1 MMNSLTDRMH
11 HQDSP
16 WPAFMAEAV
25 SGVLLVVVILV
36 GFALARGHGVV
47 PLGSPPTFPKIIPS
61 PTVPPTVPPTRSDE
75 IPTLPPLTAVPEKR
89 DHEERLVHLLE
100 RMNHTLDTLANPK
113 PPEAFVTALDRLGQQ
128 MVQATQSM
136 ITAQTRVLE
145 EQTLNHEV
153 LLGIKERLGSLEAVV
168 SGPAPL
174 PETLPR
180 TNEPSYDSVTAP
192 RVVFSGAAQ
201 TREQFF
207 FQLRA
212 ALTRSQLRVLID
224 DRTAVITL
232 PANLDFDRGSSAPGP
247 RQRRALAALAHGL
260 AQVLPCHLPHESAD
274 KNCPDPSSTA
284 VRIASVRVQGHAA
297 YAPPGTRRFFFN
309 QKLAAARADQAL
321 KAMLSSEPDI
331 LSIKNHRG
339 EEVFA
344 SEGAVI
350 GQAEEKNGQQLD
362 LRFFFEPPDNTGGD
376 SPQSSTERS
385 RETPP

>member
-1 MMNSLTDRMH
+1 MNILTDRMH
-11 HQDSP
+11 QQDSP
-16 WPAFMAEAV
+16 WPVFMSEAV

-36 GFALARGHGVV
+36 GFVLARGHGVA
-47 PLGSPPTFPKIIPS
+47 PLAPPPTFTQIIPS
-61 PTVPPTVPPTRSDE
+61 QAVPPTIQPTRSDE

-100 RMNHTLDTLANPK
+100 RMNDTLNTLANPK
-113 PPEAFVTALDRLGQQ
+113 PSEEFVTALDRLGQH

-153 LLGIKERLGSLEAVV
+153 LLGIKERLGSLEAVM
-168 SGPAPL
+168 SGPVPL

-180 TNEPSYDSVTAP
+180 TNEPSYDSVTAS
-192 RVVFSGAAQ
+192 RVVFSRAAQ

-224 DRTAVITL
+224 DKTAMITL
-232 PANLDFDRGSSAPGP
+232 PSNLDFDRGTSTPGP

-274 KNCPDPSSTA
+274 KNCPDPSTA

-309 QKLAAARADQAL
+309 QKLATARADQAL

-339 EEVFA
+339 EHLFA

-350 GQAEEKNGQQLD
+350 GHAEEKNGQQLD
-362 LRFFFEPPDNTGGD
+362 LRFFFEPPDNADGD
-376 SPQSSTERS
+376 SPQSSTQK
-385 RETPP
+385 P

>member
-11 HQDSP
+11 QQDSP
-16 WPAFMAEAV
+16 WPVFMSEAV

-36 GFALARGHGVV
+36 GFVLARGHGVV
-47 PLGSPPTFPKIIPS
+47 TLASPPTFTPIIPS
-61 PTVPPTVPPTRSDE
+61 QAIPPTIQPTGSNE
-75 IPTLPPLTAVPEKR
+75 IPTLPPLTAVPGKR

-100 RMNHTLDTLANPK
+100 RMNDTLDTLAHPK
-113 PPEAFVTALDRLGQQ
+113 PSEEFVTALDRLGQQ

-145 EQTLNHEV
+145 EQTLSHEV
-153 LLGIKERLGSLEAVV
+153 LLGIKERLGSLEAVI
-168 SGPAPL
+168 SGPVPL

-180 TNEPSYDSVTAP
+180 ANEPSYDSVTAP
-192 RVVFSGAAQ
+192 RVVFSAAAQ

-224 DRTAVITL
+224 DKTAMITL
-232 PANLDFDRGSSAPGP
+232 PSNLDFDRGSSTPGP

-260 AQVLPCHLPHESAD
+260 AQVLPCHLPHLPPEAAD
-274 KNCPDPSSTA
+274 KNCPAPSTA
-284 VRIASVRVQGHAA
+284 VRIAAVRVQGHAA
-297 YAPPGTRRFFFN
+297 HAPPGTRRFFFN
-309 QKLAAARADQAL
+309 QKLAAARAEQAL
-321 KAMLSSEPDI
+321 RAMLSAEPNI

-339 EEVFA
+339 EELFA

-350 GQAEEKNGQQLD
+350 DDVEEKNGQQLD
-362 LRFFFEPPDNTGGD
+362 LHFFFEPPDNTGGD
-376 SPQSSTERS
+376 SPQSSTQK
-385 RETPP
+385 P